1 MPTGWGEYGDA
12 PFPGLASVAHRR
24 HKIAHQIPEQT
35 AAKTMLTILGPKPA
49 GCGYCDGV
57 SRRNFLKIGALGMG
71 GLALPGLLQA
81 EAASGIR
88 SAGNQHKAVI
98 MVFLPGGPSH
108 QDMFDLKLDAPAEI
122 RGEFKPI
129 PTSVPG
135 LQICEHLPR
144 VAQVMDKCTIIRS
157 IVGMEDRH
165 EAFQTYT
172 GRLNRDQPP
181 GGWPSMGSLLAKL
194 EGSGDP
200 AIPAFVGLAPKMGHV
215 PWSDNGVAG
224 YLGAAHA
231 PFEINK
237 GGGKDDMVLNG
248 ITLDR
253 LADRRSLLASLDG
266 FRREVDSSGQMSGLD
281 AYTQQAFGILTSSK
295 LVAAL
300 DLKNEDPK
308 LVERY
313 GKGDPRNRDDGGPK
327 LMEHFLIARRLVE
340 AGARCVTLAFS
351 RWDHHG
357 DNFGALRQDLPLLDQ
372 GLSALITDLH
382 DRGLNK
388 DVTVLVAGEFG
399 RTPTINKDGGRDHW
413 PRVNFALLAGGGLK
427 HGQVIGSTDRLGG
440 EAASRPTT
448 FGEVHATIYHALG
461 LDVNKVTV
469 PDLTGRP
476 QFLVDAGV
484 QPMKELVG

>member
-1 MPTGWGEYGDA
+1 MLKI
-12 PFPGLASVAHRR
+12 LANSSSAHRF
-24 HKIAHQIPEQT
+24 
-35 AAKTMLTILGPKPA
+35 
-49 GCGYCDGV
+49 CDGV

-71 GLALPGLLQA
+71 GMALPQLLQA

-88 SAGNQHKAVI
+88 RSHKAVI
-98 MVFLPGGPSH
+98 MIFLPGGPSH
-108 QDMFDLKLDAPAEI
+108 QDMFDLKADAPSEV

-129 PTSVPG
+129 PTNVPG
-135 LQICEHLPR
+135 IEICEHLPR
-144 VAQVMDKCTIIRS
+144 LAKVMDKCTIIRS
-157 IVGMEDRH
+157 MVGMEDRH
-165 EAFQTYT
+165 EAFQCYT
-172 GRLNRDQPP
+172 GHMNRNQPL

-194 EGSGDP
+194 QGSGDP
-200 AIPAFVGLAPKMGHV
+200 SIPAFVGLAPKMGHV

-224 YLGAAHA
+224 FLGSAHA

-237 GGGKDDMVLNG
+237 GAGKDDMILNG

-253 LADRRSLLASLDG
+253 LADRRALLSAIDG
-266 FRREVDSSGQMSGLD
+266 FRRDVDSSGQMAGLD
-281 AYTQQAFGILTSSK
+281 AYTQQSFGILTSSK
-295 LVAAL
+295 LVTAL

-308 LVERY
+308 VVERY

-372 GLSALITDLH
+372 CLSALITDLH
-382 DRGLNK
+382 ERGLDK
-388 DVTVLVAGEFG
+388 DVSVMVAGEFG

-413 PRVNFALLAGGGLK
+413 PRVSCALLAGGGMK

-440 EAASRPTT
+440 EANTRPVQ
-448 FGEVHATIYHALG
+448 FGEVFATLYQSLG
-461 LDVNKVTV
+461 IDVNKVTV

-476 QFLVDAGV
+476 QFLVENGL
-484 QPMKELVG
+484 QPLKELVG

>member
-1 MPTGWGEYGDA
+1 
-12 PFPGLASVAHRR
+12 
-24 HKIAHQIPEQT
+24 
-35 AAKTMLTILGPKPA
+35 MLSILGPKPA
-49 GCGYCDGV
+49 HCGFCDGV
-57 SRRNFLKIGALGMG
+57 SRRNFLKIGALGLG
-71 GLALPGLLQA
+71 GLALPELLRA
-81 EAASGIR
+81 EAVSGIR

-98 MVFLPGGPSH
+98 MIFLPGGPSH
-108 QDMFDLKLDAPAEI
+108 QDMFDLKLDAPAEV

-129 PTSVPG
+129 PTNVPG
-135 LQICEHLPR
+135 IQICEHLPR
-144 VAQVMDKCTIIRS
+144 LAQLMDRCTVIRS
-157 IVGMEDRH
+157 VVGMEDRH

-172 GRLNRDQPP
+172 GRANRNLPP

-194 EGSGDP
+194 QGSGDP
-200 AIPAFVGLAPKMGHV
+200 AVPAFVGLAPKMGHIE
-215 PWSDNGVAG
+215 WADSGTAG
-224 YLGAAHA
+224 YLGAAYA

-253 LADRRSLLASLDG
+253 LADRRTLLASLDQ
-266 FRREVDSSGQMSGLD
+266 FRRDVDTSGQMAGLD

-313 GKGDPRNRDDGGPK
+313 GKGDANNRDDGGPK
-327 LMEHFLIARRLVE
+327 LMEHFLVARRLVE

-382 DRGLNK
+382 ERGLDK

-413 PRVNFALLAGGGLK
+413 PRVSCALLAGGGMR
-427 HGQVIGSTDRLGG
+427 HGQVIGSPTGWAVKRLR
-440 EAASRPTT
+440 ARRLLAKFTPRSIRRSAST
-448 FGEVHATIYHALG
+448 
-461 LDVNKVTV
+461 
-469 PDLTGRP
+469 
-476 QFLVDAGV
+476 
-484 QPMKELVG
+484 